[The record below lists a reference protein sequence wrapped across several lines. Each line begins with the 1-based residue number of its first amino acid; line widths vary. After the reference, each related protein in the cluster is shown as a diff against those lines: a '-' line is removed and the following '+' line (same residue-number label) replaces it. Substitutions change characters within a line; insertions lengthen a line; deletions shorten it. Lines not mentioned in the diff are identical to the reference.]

1 MGVYRYLRHCCS
13 FANAMHFIKKVLYRL
28 LGLQRYLSV
37 IQQTY
42 LCCYRSGLL
51 KNNRSYQWHYFVKN
65 LVKPDDTV
73 IDIGANLGYFAAA
86 FIPLLS
92 EKGQLYC
99 VEPVAPY
106 RQQLEKIT
114 KSKKNV
120 TVFPFAL
127 GSENKDN
134 ITLGMPAALH
144 HLGYLRHGT
153 VTIRNTAGN
162 KKDAYSFESSL
173 RKADEVLSALPT
185 ISYIKCDIEGYETV
199 VFPVLR
205 DLLIR
210 HRPLV
215 QLETWGEQLPV
226 MLDFFASIDFEAY
239 QLQKGKLI
247 HCQNLP
253 KEQWG
258 SSDILFISKD
268 KTDTIAQWVLD

>member
-13 FANAMHFIKKVLYRL
+13 FAHAMHFIKKILYRL

-37 IQQTY
+37 IQKTY
-42 LCCYRSGLL
+42 LFSYRSSLL
-51 KNNRSYQWHYFVKN
+51 KNNNSYQWHYFVKK
-65 LVKPDDTV
+65 LIKPDDTV

-86 FIPLLS
+86 FIPLLN
-92 EKGQLYC
+92 EKGRLYC

-114 KSKKNV
+114 RKKKNV

-127 GSENKDN
+127 GNENKDS

-153 VTIRNTAGN
+153 VTIHHEGKN
-162 KKDAYSFESSL
+162 KDAYSFESSL
-173 RKADEVLSALPT
+173 RKADEVFAT
-185 ISYIKCDIEGYETV
+185 IPVINYIKCDIEGYETV

-205 DLLIR
+205 ELLVK

-215 QLETWGEQLPV
+215 QVETWGEQLPV
-226 MLDFFASIDFEAY
+226 MLAFFADINFDAY
-239 QLQKGKLI
+239 QLQRGKLI
-247 HCQNLP
+247 PCQQLP
-253 KEQWG
+253 KEKLG

-268 KTDTIAQWVLD
+268 KTDTIAEWIAG